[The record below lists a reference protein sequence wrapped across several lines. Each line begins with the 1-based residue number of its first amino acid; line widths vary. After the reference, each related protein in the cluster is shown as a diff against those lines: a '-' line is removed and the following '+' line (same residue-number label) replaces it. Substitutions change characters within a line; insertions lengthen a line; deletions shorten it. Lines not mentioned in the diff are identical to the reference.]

1 MNILIIEDDE
11 FLAEKIKNIFE
22 SKVITNRV
30 CILHSLEAFYHHI
43 AVMSSYDI
51 ILIDIKLSLH
61 YDNKDGFKII
71 QIIRKKDIKIPIVV
85 MSGNSSIENIRY
97 AFECGASDYIIKPF
111 RLKELEVRIMNW
123 FKNYYL
129 SHLSFLWNIHSYKW
143 LSYDMGSNEFYFQH
157 QKIILTKNNK
167 YILSLF
173 FVHREKLL
181 SENFLIEKIWWD
193 ICFIINRNVRINILR
208 LKKWLSPFW
217 LDSRIQNIHG
227 EWYIFSAP

>member
-30 CILHSLEAFYHHI
+30 CILHSLWEFQHHMSI
-43 AVMSSYDI
+43 ISSYDI
-51 ILIDIKLSLH
+51 ILTDIKLSPH
-61 YDNKDGFKII
+61 YNNKDGFEII
-71 QIIRKKDIKIPIVV
+71 QIIRKKDKKIPVV
-85 MSGNSSIENIRY
+85 VISGNSYIESLRY
-97 AFECGASDYIIKPF
+97 AFECWASDYIIKPF

-129 SHLSFLWNIHSYKW
+129 SHLCFLWNIHSYQD
-143 LSYDMGSNEFYFQH
+143 LSYDIDKNEFYFQH
-157 QKIILTKNNK
+157 QKITLTKNNK

-173 FVHREKLL
+173 FIHREKLL

-193 ICFIINRNVRINILR
+193 ICFIINRNLRINILR

>member
-30 CILHSLEAFYHHI
+30 YILHSLWEFHHH
-43 AVMSSYDI
+43 MSIVWSYDI
-51 ILIDIKLSLH
+51 ILTDIKLSPH
-61 YDNKDGFKII
+61 YDNKDGFEII
-71 QIIRKKDIKIPIVV
+71 QIIRKKNKKIPIVV
-85 MSGNSSIENIRY
+85 ISGNSYIENLRY
-97 AFECGASDYIIKPF
+97 AFECWASDYIIKPF

-129 SHLSFLWNIHSYKW
+129 SHLYFLWNIHSYKG
-143 LSYDMGSNEFYFQH
+143 LSYDMDSNEFYFEN

-193 ICFIINRNVRINILR
+193 ICFIINRNLRVNILR

-217 LDSRIQNIHG
+217 LDNRIQNIHG
-227 EWYIFSAP
+227 EWYIFSAQ